1 MCLEVIPQLAAL
13 GQCLLAAVQRQE
25 DAGDCHHH
33 REIVQHVGTQLGLLR
48 RQGVDIDRVHHNA
61 GDAQLLVN
69 ALDHV
74 GLVDALILA
83 PDEVAVEVKVH
94 VVDGFDLRQRLV
106 DEDVVNIEGVLGQL
120 HAAAAQHLGAVDDAV
135 HQDVFVRRE
144 LADLLPGENA
154 AFGQD
159 ALVVDDVA
167 GVVGHMLIDIVG
179 HHQIK
184 RLLVVEVGAQ
194 LGQDL
199 LQGIGVEPVVGVDD
213 LEVDAGGI
221 ADALVD
227 ALAVAAV
234 LLMYGFYDG
243 GVLFG
248 VGVGNFAGVVL
259 GAVIHKDDLGVLP
272 RGEQGLDAVI
282 HIGSRVVAR
291 HGKGDEFH
299 RSLLLKGII
308 YLL

>member
-1 MCLEVIPQLAAL
+1 M
-13 GQCLLAAVQRQE
+13 
-25 DAGDCHHH
+25 
-33 REIVQHVGTQLGLLR
+33 
-48 RQGVDIDRVHHNA
+48 
-61 GDAQLLVN
+61 
-69 ALDHV
+69 
-74 GLVDALILA
+74 
-83 PDEVAVEVKVH
+83 
-94 VVDGFDLRQRLV
+94 
-106 DEDVVNIEGVLGQL
+106 LGQL
-120 HAAAAQHLGAVDDAV
+120 HAAAAQHIGAVDDAV

-234 LLMYGFYDG
+234 LLMNDADDG

-259 GAVIHKDDLGVLP
+259 GAVVHKDDLGVLP

-291 HGKGDEFH
+291 HGKGNEFH